1 MEMEKCT
8 LKERLKSF
16 GLGIVCAVVLGGMA
30 WAAVMFTWASS
41 SSVLNS
47 APNHTDRLMMD
58 RSVILVAGS
67 AGLPAER

>member
-30 WAAVMFTWASS
+30 WAAVVLTWAAS
-41 SSVLNS
+41 
-47 APNHTDRLMMD
+47 
-58 RSVILVAGS
+58 
-67 AGLPAER
+67 